1 MSSRLSTA
9 VLVLVA
15 ALAVTAC
22 AHTRVVK
29 SRPGKGGE
37 IMVSEG
43 LFGDARA
50 DAKKKMRAN
59 CGSRRPEITEEGEA
73 VVGKRRNSSTDLTKW
88 GSVSSEDEDDKT
100 EWRLKY
106 RCT

>member
-1 MSSRLSTA
+1 MSSRLA
-9 VLVLVA
+9 PAAFLVLATIVA
-15 ALAVTAC
+15 TAC

-43 LFGDARA
+43 WFGDARA
-50 DAKKKMRAN
+50 DANKKMRAN
-59 CGSRRPEITEEGEA
+59 CGSKRPEVTEEGEA
-73 VVGKRRNSSTDLTKW
+73 VVGKRRNSSTDLTRW